1 MNTDVINQKE
11 SNYSTLLDDM
21 SIIVH
26 GADGFLL
33 FPTKKS
39 VKDVG
44 ALEAIHTHVYYEFFF
59 VTASPLTIVTEQGH
73 QDFMNSIVIIP
84 PRLRHFSCCEGADG
98 YCITVTGENV
108 RTMGENGLLD
118 YIAKDRITVL
128 SINESIVRYLKNLT
142 TEDGFSR
149 FGKAK
154 RKAFLQLIFLEIAS
168 LLSAQD
174 TALSGETVNQK
185 YRYIEK
191 IDCFIGTNYNKPTAT
206 IGNLSKVLYLS
217 ERQTARVVKKEYGCT
232 FVELLNEKKMF
243 VAALLLKNTALSVRE
258 IIKELQFETEN
269 YFYRMFKKRYGMT
282 PKAYRKKQI

>member
-1 MNTDVINQKE
+1 MNTDVIKQKE
-11 SNYSTLLDDM
+11 SNHSTLLGDM
-21 SIIVH
+21 SIIAH

-39 VKDVG
+39 VKEAG
-44 ALEAIHTHVYYEFFF
+44 ALEAIHAHVYYEFFF
-59 VTASPLTIVTEQGH
+59 ATASPLTIVTERGN
-73 QDFMNSIVIIP
+73 QDFIDSIVIIP
-84 PRLRHFSCCEGADG
+84 PRLRHFSCCEGSDG
-98 YCITVTGENV
+98 YCITVTAENV
-108 RTMGENGLLD
+108 RTMRENGLLD

-128 SINESIVRYLKNLT
+128 SINEAIVHYLKNLT
-142 TEDGFSR
+142 AEDGFSR

-191 IDCFIGTNYNKPTAT
+191 IDRFIGKNYNKPTAT
-206 IGNLSKVLYLS
+206 IGDLAKVLYLS
-217 ERQTARVVKKEYGCT
+217 ERQAARVVKREYGCT

-269 YFYRMFKKRYGMT
+269 YFYRMFKKRYGIT
-282 PKAYRKKQI
+282 PKAYRKKFV